1 VRARIPRLSLLGRF
15 SLLSLALFVLLGG
28 VLGVVLQSSIKRRA
42 IADARR
48 LGVVLARGAGAS
60 LRPGDVRAPVAGA
73 DLRRLDQSLREPLA
87 GSGVARV
94 KLFEPGGVVVYSDDH
109 ALIGSREGDD
119 MDAVVR
125 GGVRTGIT
133 RGTVDRDRGPRMLQ
147 VYVPLH
153 VQGSRLVDA
162 VFELYLPY
170 APVARSIARDT
181 RTLAIVLAAGLALLW
196 AALFRIVATASRKL
210 RRQALQD
217 ELTGLA
223 NRARLHSVGTRALAA
238 AAREDRL
245 AALLLVDLDRFKE
258 VNDTL
263 GHDQGDALLREVAE
277 RLGRAIRRDDLLAR
291 LGGDEFAVLLKD
303 LPHRGAAAELAA
315 RLRETLGRPFLV
327 AGVAVELDASIGIA
341 LHPEHGIDT
350 TTLLQRADV
359 AMYEAKRERAGIAV
373 YAAGRD
379 PYSPER
385 LALIAELRQAVERD
399 ELVLHFQP
407 KVAIGSGAL
416 SGVEALVRWQHP
428 ERGLLPPFDFLPLA
442 ERTGVIADVTRWVL
456 DAALRQ
462 SRAWLDAGVRLPIA
476 VNLSAAD
483 VLDARLPEVVAAALA
498 RWQVPGELLECE
510 ISEHTVLADP
520 LRAVEG
526 LSRLRAM
533 GIRLSLDDFGRGQ
546 SSLAYL
552 KRLPLDE
559 IKIDRS
565 FVMGM
570 TRDGSDAA
578 IVRAT
583 IDLGRHLG
591 LLVVA
596 EGVESDEVLAELA
609 GLSCD
614 EAQGFGIGRPMPG
627 HELADWLA
635 IRGAAAGTASAAGAA
650 SARPQYS

>member
-1 VRARIPRLSLLGRF
+1 
-15 SLLSLALFVLLGG
+15 
-28 VLGVVLQSSIKRRA
+28 
-42 IADARR
+42 
-48 LGVVLARGAGAS
+48 
-60 LRPGDVRAPVAGA
+60 
-73 DLRRLDQSLREPLA
+73 
-87 GSGVARV
+87 
-94 KLFEPGGVVVYSDDH
+94 
-109 ALIGSREGDD
+109 
-119 MDAVVR
+119 
-125 GGVRTGIT
+125 
-133 RGTVDRDRGPRMLQ
+133 MLQ

-153 VQGSRLVDA
+153 VGGGTRVDGI
-162 VFELYLPY
+162 FELYLPY
-170 APVARSIARDT
+170 APVAGSIARDT
-181 RTLAIVLAAGLALLW
+181 RTLAILLAGGLLLLW
-196 AALFRIVATASRKL
+196 AALFRIVARASRKL

-217 ELTGLA
+217 DLTGLA
-223 NRARLHSVGTRALAA
+223 NRARLHSVGSHALAA
-238 AAREDRL
+238 AAREERL
-245 AALLLVDLDRFKE
+245 AALLLIDLDRFKE

-263 GHDQGDALLREVAE
+263 GHDQGDALLREVAG
-277 RLGRAIRRDDLLAR
+277 RLGQAIRRDDLLAR

-303 LPHRGAAAELAA
+303 LPHRGAATELAG
-315 RLRETLGRPFLV
+315 RLRDALGRPFLV
-327 AGVAVELDASIGIA
+327 SGVAIELDASVGVA
-341 LHPEHGIDT
+341 LHPDHGADT

-359 AMYEAKRERAGIAV
+359 AMYDAKRSRAGIAV
-373 YAAGRD
+373 YSAGRD

-385 LALIAELRQAVERD
+385 LALVGELRRAIERD

-407 KVAIGSGAL
+407 KIAVGSGEPR
-416 SGVEALVRWQHP
+416 GVEALVRWQHP
-428 ERGLLPPFDFLPLA
+428 ERGLLPPVEFLPLA

-462 SRAWLDAGVRLPIA
+462 CRAWLDGGLRLPIA
-476 VNLSAAD
+476 VNLSGAD

-498 RWQVPGELLECE
+498 RWDVPGELLECE

-526 LSRLRAM
+526 LGRLRAM

-565 FVMGM
+565 FVRGM
-570 TRDGSDAA
+570 ASDGSDAA

-596 EGVESDEVLAELA
+596 EGVETDEVLAGLA
-609 GLSCD
+609 DLRCD

-627 HELADWLA
+627 EELAAWLA
-635 IRGAAAGTASAAGAA
+635 ARAAAVAGA
-650 SARPQYS
+650 